1 MLSSVKKA
9 EIRVPSLPQLTPA
22 IPEPIPGL
30 IGLAAEVGLVLRA
43 TLPTEPLD
51 PDVQGRHRSWLA
63 AGRAGEMEYLA
74 EADAV
79 AYSLRDWKAW
89 ARGALLFGLP
99 YHRAGGGF
107 RNGGRVARYALG
119 KDYHHVLGRRIEKL
133 GRRLQRAGLTK
144 RFRRAVDAAP
154 VLEREWA
161 IRGQVGFRGK
171 NTLLLHPE
179 HGPWILLGE
188 LLIEAEL
195 PAWAPPPARQAS
207 CGSCT
212 RCLDACPTSAFDGP
226 YLLDPRRCLSY
237 LTIES
242 KGWIPKDLRALVGD
256 WVYGCDVCLEVCP
269 FGAKD
274 VDHAEAWG
282 LHPSLQAL
290 SLEDLL
296 TLDAQVF
303 DRLFTGSPLRRAG
316 WEGLLRNAC
325 VVLGNL
331 GRGGSVLEW
340 TAQGHPS
347 ALVRGHAIW
356 ALGRLEAGRPIRERA
371 ALADPDPGVRIA
383 AQESLAQS
391 AIS

>member
-1 MLSSVKKA
+1 MAAAL
-9 EIRVPSLPQLTPA
+9 
-22 IPEPIPGL
+22 PEPLPAL
-30 IGLAAEVGLVLRA
+30 IALAAESGLVLRA
-43 TLPTEPLD
+43 TLPTEPLGLE
-51 PDVQGRHRSWLA
+51 QQERHRQWLDS
-63 AGRAGEMEYLA
+63 GRAGEMEYLQETLA
-74 EADAV
+74 LGAD
-79 AYSLRDWKAW
+79 LRSWKSW
-89 ARGALLFGLP
+89 AGGALLFGLP

-107 RNGGRVARYALG
+107 RGGGQVARYALG
-119 KDYHHVLGRRIEKL
+119 KDYHHVLGRRIEKM

-144 RFRRAVDAAP
+144 RFRRVVDAAP

-188 LLIEAEL
+188 LLIEADL
-195 PAWAPPPARQAS
+195 PAWAPPPARQAT

-242 KGWIPKDLRALVGD
+242 KGWIPKDLRTLAGS

-274 VDHAEAWG
+274 EDHAGDWG
-282 LHPSLQAL
+282 THPVFTSL

-296 TLDAQVF
+296 TVDQQVF

-331 GRGGSVLEW
+331 KTGGPVLEW
-340 TAQGHPS
+340 AAEGHPS

-356 ALGRLEAGRPIRERA
+356 ALAQMDLGRGARERA
-371 ALADPDPGVRIA
+371 ARQDPDSAVRTEA
-383 AQESLAQS
+383 TTGL
-391 AIS
+391 

>member
-1 MLSSVKKA
+1 M
-9 EIRVPSLPQLTPA
+9 
-22 IPEPIPGL
+22 
-30 IGLAAEVGLVLRA
+30 LRA
-43 TLPTEPLD
+43 TLPVEPLD
-51 PDVQGRHRSWLA
+51 EAVQARHREWLA
-63 AGRAGEMEYLA
+63 EGRAGEMGYLA
-74 EADAV
+74 EGEAV
-79 AYSLRDWKAW
+79 AGSLRIWKSW

-99 YHRAGGGF
+99 YHRPGGGF
-107 RNGGRVARYALG
+107 RGGGRVARYALG
-119 KDYHHVLGRRIEKL
+119 KDYHHVLGRRIERL
-133 GRRLQRAGLTK
+133 GRRLQRAGRTR
-144 RFRRAVDAAP
+144 RFRRVVDAAP

-161 IRGQVGFRGK
+161 LRGQLGFRGK

-188 LLIEAEL
+188 LLIEGEL
-195 PAWAPPPARQAS
+195 PAWAPPPARQAT

-242 KGWIPKDLRALVGD
+242 KGWIPKDLRPLAGE

-274 VDHAEAWG
+274 ADHSGGWG
-282 LHPSLQAL
+282 LHSALSQL

-296 TLDAQVF
+296 TVDEPVF
-303 DRLFTGSPLRRAG
+303 NRLFTGSPLRRAG

-331 GRGGSVLEW
+331 GRGGPVLEW
-340 TAQGHPS
+340 TAQSHPS
-347 ALVRGHAIW
+347 ALVRGHALW
-356 ALGRLEAGRPIRERA
+356 ALERLGAGRSIRERA
-371 ALADPDPGVRIA
+371 ALADPDAAVRA
-383 AQESLAQS
+383 AARESLTP
-391 AIS
+391 

>member
-1 MLSSVKKA
+1 M
-9 EIRVPSLPQLTPA
+9 
-22 IPEPIPGL
+22 
-30 IGLAAEVGLVLRA
+30 LRA
-43 TLPTEPLD
+43 TLPAEPLE
-51 PDVQGRHRSWLA
+51 PAVQERHREWMAS
-63 AGRAGEMEYLA
+63 GRAGEMTYLQETA
-74 EADAV
+74 AV
-79 AYSLRDWKAW
+79 GASLRDWKSW

-107 RNGGRVARYALG
+107 RGGGSVARYALG
-119 KDYHHVLGRRIEKL
+119 KDYHHVLGRRIEKV
-133 GRRLQRAGLTK
+133 GRRLQRAGLTQ

-161 IRGQVGFRGK
+161 LRGQVGFRGK

-195 PAWAPPPARQAS
+195 PAWAPPPARQAT

-212 RCLDACPTSAFDGP
+212 RCLDACPTAAFDGP

-242 KGWIPKDLRALVGD
+242 KGWIPRDLRPLAGA

-274 VDHAEAWG
+274 ADHSGAWG
-282 LHPSLQAL
+282 LHPALERL

-296 TLDAQVF
+296 TVPQPVF

-316 WEGLLRNAC
+316 WDGLLRNAC
-325 VVLGNL
+325 VALGNL
-331 GRGGSVLEW
+331 DRPGPVLEW
-340 TAQGHPS
+340 AAGGHPS
-347 ALVRGHAIW
+347 ALVRGHALW
-356 ALGRLEAGRPIRERA
+356 ALGRLEAGRSLRERA
-371 ALADPDPGVRIA
+371 AAADPDPAVREEARIG
-383 AQESLAQS
+383 LAR
-391 AIS
+391 